1 MALTITTLGAFA
13 VATDGE
19 STGDA
24 VTGYGA
30 WNVGESDPFSHWFR
44 TTTTGPDGVAA
55 NVRALDLLDV
65 RGGWG
70 AEAEE

>member
-1 MALTITTLGAFA
+1 
-13 VATDGE
+13 
-19 STGDA
+19 

-30 WNVGESDPFSHWFR
+30 WNVGDSDPFSHWFR